1 MAPPDLVEP
10 PSNSSS
16 ENSSSDTSCGSIESA
31 ILIDCLGSVILL
43 QSIPP
48 DYLGRLAS
56 FCDAGEKKD
65 LTLSLC
71 VFLILIKPGTLAT
84 KPVPGSMA
92 RLMRGSMARL
102 VISPIL

>member
-1 MAPPDLVEP
+1 MAPPDLVDP
-10 PSNSSS
+10 PSSSSS
-16 ENSSSDTSCGSIESA
+16 ENSSSDTSCGSMESA

-43 QSIPP
+43 QSIP